1 MHKELLRHFLHL
13 SQVDESL
20 LLHLR
25 SLTFLFSC
33 VMQAALLALKTGGNP
48 PEQEGVNVE
57 VEEPENCGNG
67 CTHES
72 EARQSSTNFKSVK
85 VEPVAPEDD
94 YPSKCI
100 IPCTARLIS
109 SFDRTTVMLIKRS
122 CQGWCNL
129 QNGAD

>member
-25 SLTFLFSC
+25 SLSFLFSC
-33 VMQAALLALKTGGNP
+33 VMQAALLALKAGGNP
-48 PEQEGVNVE
+48 PEQEGVEVE
-57 VEEPENCGNG
+57 VEEPETRGNG

-72 EARQSSTNFKSVK
+72 EARQSNTNVKSVK

-100 IPCTARLIS
+100 IPCNARLKI
-109 SFDRTTVMLIKRS
+109 FL
-122 CQGWCNL
+122 
-129 QNGAD
+129 